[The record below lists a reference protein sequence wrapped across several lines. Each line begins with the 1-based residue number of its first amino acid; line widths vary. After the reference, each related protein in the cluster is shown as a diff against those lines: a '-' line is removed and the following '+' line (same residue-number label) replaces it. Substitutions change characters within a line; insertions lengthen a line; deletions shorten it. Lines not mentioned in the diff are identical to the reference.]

1 MAFTAM
7 ASPCEIL
14 LDGRDERALRRAGQ
28 AAIDEVRRIESKYS
42 RYLPGSMV
50 SRINAAAGQPQAV
63 AVDEETASLLDFAGE
78 LWRLGEG
85 RFDITSGV
93 LRRAWD
99 FKAARLPGADALAAL
114 LPLVGW
120 GQVEWAGGRIRL
132 PQAGMEIDF
141 GGFGKEY
148 AADRAAG
155 VLQQHGVAHALVNLG
170 GDIHVLGPR
179 GLPQLAGQAW
189 QVAVQ
194 HPRAGLAGAAA
205 GGEAKA
211 AGVAAADA
219 SAGGAVLASI
229 PVLRGGLATSGD
241 YERFFV
247 HEGVRYCHILNPRTG
262 WPVTHWQSVS
272 VLAANTTAAGAL
284 STLAMLQGDAAEPWL
299 DGQGVA
305 WLAVRADGQVLRRMP
320 AA

>member
-14 LDGRDERALRRAGQ
+14 LDGRDERALRRAVQ

-42 RYLPGSMV
+42 RYLPASVV
-50 SRINAAAGQPQAV
+50 SRINTAAGGPQAV
-63 AVDEETASLLDFAGE
+63 AVDEETATLLDFAGE

-99 FKAARLPGADALAAL
+99 FKAARLPGAGELAAL

-120 GQVEWAGGRIRL
+120 GQVEWAGGQIRL
-132 PQAGMEIDF
+132 PRAGMEIDF

-179 GLPQLAGQAW
+179 GLPELAGQAW

-194 HPRAGLAGAAA
+194 HPRPAPGAGLGAGDDGQA
-205 GGEAKA
+205 
-211 AGVAAADA
+211 
-219 SAGGAVLASI
+219 AVLASI

-247 HEGVRYCHILNPRTG
+247 HQGVRYCHILDPRTG
-262 WPVTHWQSVS
+262 WPVAHWQSVS

-284 STLAMLQGDAAEPWL
+284 STLAMLQGEGAAQWL
-299 DGQGVA
+299 DGQGAA

-320 AA
+320 GA